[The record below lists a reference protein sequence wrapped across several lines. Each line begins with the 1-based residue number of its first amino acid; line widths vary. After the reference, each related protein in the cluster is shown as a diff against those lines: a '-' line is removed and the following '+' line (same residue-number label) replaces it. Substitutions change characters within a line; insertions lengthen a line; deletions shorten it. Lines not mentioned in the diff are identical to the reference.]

1 MSKLGFSLLY
11 YINIHHQLEF
21 FGIIRFY
28 IDNFFGRTGALRTV
42 SGRVYLHFNNRLF
55 PAPIS

>member
-1 MSKLGFSLLY
+1 MSKLVFFTIY

-21 FGIIRFY
+21 LRIIRFY
-28 IDNFFGRTGALRTV
+28 IDNFFGRTGPLRTV
-42 SGRVYLHFNNRLF
+42 SGRVYFHFNNRLF